1 MKHALLLLLALSL
14 YSVSS
19 YSQKNK
25 ISAID
30 LLKSRMGHNTS
41 ECKSDLIHNRL
52 MQTDSKYRSN
62 FNSAQAKVKDYLS
75 SNNKSAKATLL
86 TVPVVVHVLHLGE
99 SVGTGTNIS
108 DAQIQSAIDN
118 MNDCY
123 AGTGTYTTD
132 TDIQFQ
138 LAVQDPNCS
147 ATTGIVRVNA
157 SGTSDYSTSGITN
170 DPGTSLNE
178 VAVKA
183 LSKWPN
189 SDYYN
194 IWIVAGIDGNMG
206 GGGVQG
212 YAYFPGAGSAVDGAV
227 VLYNSFGYDPTETL
241 GYNLKSYT
249 NYNVTANHELGH
261 ALNLYH
267 TFEGDDGDSD
277 GVADQCPVNAD
288 PSTDGDQCS
297 DTDPHRRD
305 DGDCGDS
312 GFTCAGAGTDLADI
326 VTNIMAYSSDACQVK
341 FSSGQS
347 DRMRAAL
354 QTNRAGLLTSKALDA
369 PGAPFSPPLA
379 NSCTPQTDPAWGLA
393 GNYGGIQTVQIKDIT
408 NNSGYPSS
416 DNAATGT
423 LDLSASCQKLINVT
437 EGELVA
443 LSVTTLINSGNKIK
457 MYVDYDNSGSY
468 DVSEEVFSATGVA
481 AFSTTSGNFTIP
493 GTATTNTT
501 LRLRVIQDLNA
512 ISGPCHNPQYGQAED
527 YPIYISPTA
536 GGAPVADF
544 SANQTGVCQGTQINF
559 TDLSTNTPTGWAWNF
574 GDGLGTST
582 AQNPSYTYPS
592 AGSYTVTLTATN
604 ASGSDPEVKTSYI
617 TITDVPGNAG
627 AISGSNSECSNTT
640 GVAYSLSAV
649 SGATDYTW
657 TAPAGSSI
665 ASGQGTSSVTIN
677 FGSTS
682 GTVQVTPSNSCGNGG
697 ASTLAITLT
706 SCATTQLA
714 AAHCGATGASMTER
728 IYADVVSGATAY
740 SWRFR
745 NGGVDYTFTRAVRY
759 VRPSE
764 LGLPPNTTFDAY
776 VSYRDG
782 SNTWQSEGPM
792 CNYTSSGPSQTMLAT
807 AHCGATGASMTERI
821 YADAVSG
828 ATAYSW
834 RFRNGGVDY
843 TFTRAVRYVRP
854 SELGLP
860 PNTTFDAYVSYRD
873 GNYTWQPEGPMC
885 NYTTSAEGLKNNTA
899 NQHYNSDLT
908 DGDVGSELNAYVF
921 PNPVNERLYI
931 RWRTAAEVMV
941 TLVNLN
947 GKIMY
952 QELISNGQ
960 EVDLDMSDKAA
971 GIYVLR
977 IADAEKSQTIKVVRQ

>member
-1 MKHALLLLLALSL
+1 
-14 YSVSS
+14 
-19 YSQKNK
+19 
-25 ISAID
+25 
-30 LLKSRMGHNTS
+30 MGHNTS

-62 FNSAQAKVKDYLS
+62 FNSAQAKVNDYLS

-123 AGTGTYTTD
+123 DGIGTYTTD
-132 TDIQFQ
+132 TDIQFR
-138 LAVQDPNCS
+138 LAAQDPNCS

-157 SGTSDYSTSGITN
+157 SGTSDYSTNGITN

-206 GGGVQG
+206 GAGVQG
-212 YAYFPGAGSAVDGAV
+212 YAYFPGSSSSKDGAV

-241 GYNLKSYT
+241 GYNLKSNT
-249 NYNVTANHELGH
+249 NYNLTANHELGH

-267 TFEGDDGDSD
+267 TFEGDDSNSD
-277 GVADQCPVNAD
+277 GIADQCPANAD
-288 PSTDGDQCS
+288 PSTDGDQCA

-312 GFTCAGAGTDLADI
+312 GFTCSGAGTDLADI
-326 VTNIMAYSSDACQVK
+326 VTNIMAYSSDECQVK
-341 FSSGQS
+341 FSTDQK

-369 PGAPFSPPLA
+369 PGAPFSPPSA

-393 GNYGGIQTVQIKDIT
+393 GNFSGIQTVVVKNIT
-408 NNSGYPSS
+408 NTSGYPIS
-416 DNAATGT
+416 DNAVTGT
-423 LDLSASCQKLINVT
+423 LDKSADCLKLIEVSQ
-437 EGELVA
+437 GELVA
-443 LSVTTLINSGNKIK
+443 VSITTLINDGNNIK
-457 MYVDYDNSGSY
+457 MYIDYDNSGSF
-468 DVSEEVFSATGVA
+468 DVSEEVFSATGIDE
-481 AFSTTSGNFTIP
+481 FTTTSGNFTVP

-501 LRLRVIQDLNA
+501 LRLRVVQDLFNV
-512 ISGPCHNPQYGQAED
+512 ISGPCHNPQHGQVED

-592 AGSYTVTLTATN
+592 AGTYTVTLTATN
-604 ASGSDPEVKTSYI
+604 ASGSDPEVKTNYI
-617 TITDVPGNAG
+617 TISDAPGNAG
-627 AISGSNSECSNTT
+627 VITGSGSECSGTT
-640 GVAYSLSAV
+640 GVAYSVSPV

-657 TAPAGSSI
+657 SAPAGSSI

-697 ASTLAITLT
+697 ASTLAITLN
-706 SCATTQLA
+706 SCATSQLA
-714 AAHCGATGASMTER
+714 TAHCGATGSSMTER
-728 IYADVVSGATAY
+728 IYADV
-740 SWRFR
+740 
-745 NGGVDYTFTRAVRY
+745 
-759 VRPSE
+759 
-764 LGLPPNTTFDAY
+764 
-776 VSYRDG
+776 
-782 SNTWQSEGPM
+782 
-792 CNYTSSGPSQTMLAT
+792 
-807 AHCGATGASMTERI
+807 
-821 YADAVSG
+821 VSG

-885 NYTTSAEGLKNNTA
+885 NYTSSAGGLKNSST
-899 NQHYNSDLT
+899 NQHQNFDLT
-908 DGDVGSELNAYVF
+908 VGAPGSEVNAFVF
-921 PNPVNERLYI
+921 PNPVNDRLHI
-931 RWRTAAEVMV
+931 RWRTANEVMV

-947 GKIMY
+947 GELIY

-960 EVDLDMSDKAA
+960 SVDLDMSDNAA
-971 GIYVLR
+971 GMYFLR